1 MIFFNKIIDR
11 IVNDDNS
18 IVIVL
23 VFYKYVILMDW
34 NLLLMKYEGFEI
46 LL

>member
-1 MIFFNKIIDR
+1 MIFFNKIIGR

-23 VFYKYVILMDW
+23 VVYKYVILMDW
-34 NLLLMKYEGFEI
+34 NLLLMNYEGF
-46 LL
+46 